1 MADKNLKS
9 NMDKLP
15 PQNIEA
21 EQSVLGCV
29 LIDPEAI
36 TKIADILKP
45 DDFYKTEHQ
54 KIFEAVLN
62 VYEQRQPIDILSVTS
77 RLDEKKQLAEVGGR
91 SNIASLANT
100 VATASNVVTYAR
112 IIQKKSTLRRLI
124 NSATEIVQMGYTEE
138 ADELDRIL
146 DKAESKLFRVSQQFL
161 KQKFTPLKDLL
172 AGAFERIDELHRD
185 SGKLRGTPTGFPG
198 LDSMLAGLQK
208 SDLII
213 LAARPSVGKT
223 TLALDICRQVAIRE
237 KIPVGIFS
245 LEMSKEQ
252 LTERMLCAESG
263 VDLWKLRTGR
273 LSDKEEMGESDFSR
287 LGHAMGELSEAP
299 IYIDD
304 SPSGTIMEIR
314 TKARRLQSEKGLCLI
329 MLDYLQLMEGRGVT
343 SYENRVQVVSEISRG
358 LKSIARELNIPV
370 LALSQLS
377 RQVESRT
384 PPIPKLADLRDS
396 GSIEQDADVVM
407 FLYREKYYKKDTA
420 RENETDVLISKHRN
434 GPIGSV
440 TLIFDEQ
447 RVSFKTKA
455 KTYESNIPQEI
466 IP

>member
-1 MADKNLKS
+1 MPNKNFE
-9 NMDKLP
+9 KLP

-21 EQSVLGCV
+21 EQSILGCL

-36 TKIADILKP
+36 TKIADILKA

-54 KIFEAVLN
+54 KIFEAILDL
-62 VYEQRQPIDILSVTS
+62 YEQRQPIDILSVTS
-77 RLDEKKQLAEVGGR
+77 RLDEKKQLTEIGGR

-112 IIQKKSTLRRLI
+112 IVQKKSTLRRLI
-124 NSATEIVQMGYTEE
+124 NSATEIVHMGYSEE
-138 ADELDRIL
+138 AEQLDTIL
-146 DKAESKLFRVSQQFL
+146 DKAESKLFGVSQQFL
-161 KQKFTPLKDLL
+161 KQKFTHIKDLL
-172 AGAFERIDELHRD
+172 TGTFDRIDELHRD
-185 SGKLRGTPTGFPG
+185 PGKLRGTPTGFKD
-198 LDSMLAGLQK
+198 LDNILCGLQK
-208 SDLII
+208 SDLVI

-223 TLALDICRQVAIRE
+223 TLALDICRQIAIRE
-237 KIPVGIFS
+237 KTPIGIFS

-252 LTERMLCAESG
+252 LVERMLCAESG

-304 SPSGTIMEIR
+304 SPSGSIMEIR
-314 TKARRLQSEKGLCLI
+314 TKARRLQAEKGLGLL
-329 MLDYLQLMEGRGVT
+329 MLDYLQLMEGRD
-343 SYENRVQVVSEISRG
+343 SSNESRVQVVSEISRG

-370 LALSQLS
+370 LAISQLS
-377 RQVESRT
+377 RNVESRT
-384 PPIPKLADLRDS
+384 PPTPKLADLRDS

-434 GPIGSV
+434 GPVGSV

-447 RVSFKTKA
+447 RVSFKTKS
-455 KTYESNIPQEI
+455 KINISESNIPQEI